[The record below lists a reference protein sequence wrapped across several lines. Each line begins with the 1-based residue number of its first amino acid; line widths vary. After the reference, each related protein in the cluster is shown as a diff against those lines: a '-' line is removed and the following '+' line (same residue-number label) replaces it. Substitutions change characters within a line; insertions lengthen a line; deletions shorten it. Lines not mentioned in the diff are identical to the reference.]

1 MLNKLNNC
9 TAGFI
14 FFRIN
19 ILFFNHTHVM
29 NLDKNASSNV
39 SMCKYSVRKFVERQ
53 IGACVFGCA
62 TSVAHF
68 LIWRENMKKNIE
80 ALWMGTPI
88 ISSVSKE
95 DQTIISLKVK
105 ESREAYSKLEEH
117 IGSETI
123 ELLNKYLRIQ
133 SEINDLERKNA
144 FVQGFSLGVRL
155 IAEGLED

>member
-1 MLNKLNNC
+1 
-9 TAGFI
+9 
-14 FFRIN
+14 
-19 ILFFNHTHVM
+19 
-29 NLDKNASSNV
+29 
-39 SMCKYSVRKFVERQ
+39 
-53 IGACVFGCA
+53 
-62 TSVAHF
+62 
-68 LIWRENMKKNIE
+68 MKKNIE

-117 IGSETI
+117 ISSETI
-123 ELLNKYLRIQ
+123 ELLNKYMRIQ

-144 FVQGFSLGVRL
+144 FVQGFSLGIRL